1 MRRETD
7 AIPRESSEKVEQRP
21 LLLSLREATAP
32 LHERL
37 DRGVMAALG
46 TVERYATFLTAS
58 LAAVEPLESALA
70 AFTEFPSAGRAA
82 RIRADLAALGATGNP
97 VHVSVE
103 LPRTRAAAFGCA
115 YVVEGS
121 ALGGVVLAGIVAT
134 KLCVPLRA
142 TTYLRL
148 REEGTAAEWRRFV
161 ERLED
166 WGREV
171 TLDARAE
178 ARVAAIRAFEVY
190 AAAFSSMGIAA
201 ADDDVRAVAL

>member
-1 MRRETD
+1 M
-7 AIPRESSEKVEQRP
+7 AG
-21 LLLSLREATAP
+21 
-32 LHERL
+32 L
-37 DRGVMAALG
+37 D

-58 LAAVEPLESALA
+58 LAAIEPLEAALG

-82 RIRADLAALGATGNP
+82 RIRADLAALGAIGNP

-103 LPRTRAAAFGCA
+103 LPHTRAAAFGCA

-121 ALGGVVLAGIVAT
+121 ALGGVVLARIVAT

-148 REEGTAAEWRRFV
+148 REEGTAAQWRRFV

-166 WGREV
+166 WGREA
-171 TLDARAE
+171 TLDERTE
-178 ARVAAIRAFEVY
+178 ARVAAIRAFQGY
-190 AAAFSSMGIAA
+190 IAAFTSVGIA
-201 ADDDVRAVAL
+201 ADDDVQTVPL